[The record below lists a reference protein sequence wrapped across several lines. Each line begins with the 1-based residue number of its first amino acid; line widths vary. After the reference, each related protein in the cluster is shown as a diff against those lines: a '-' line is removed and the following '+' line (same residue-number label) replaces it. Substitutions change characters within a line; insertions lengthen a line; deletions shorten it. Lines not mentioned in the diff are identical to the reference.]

1 MEIISEKQK
10 QSAQSIK
17 RNKRL
22 YRKLYFLLF
31 LVGFFI
37 FLSLISNFIV
47 PHNPDVT
54 NPSAVKLPPS
64 YIYPFG
70 TDNYGRCIFSR
81 VLAGAKTSIFSSFA
95 LVGITFIIGT
105 VIGVLSGYYG
115 GIVESVF
122 MRITDMILSFPNM
135 IIAIVIAGVMG
146 GSLRNAMIALGV
158 TSWTQYARIAR
169 SSVLKVKEEMYVHAA
184 EIMGNSNISIINR
197 YIVPNI
203 MGPLLVTATLQ
214 IATMMISIAGLSF
227 LGLGV
232 QLPKAEWGSMIS
244 EGSKFLQVAPWMSI
258 LPGIV
263 MIFVVII
270 FNLLGEIVRDIM
282 DPKRI

>member
-1 MEIISEKQK
+1 
-10 QSAQSIK
+10 
-17 RNKRL
+17 
-22 YRKLYFLLF
+22 
-31 LVGFFI
+31 
-37 FLSLISNFIV
+37 
-47 PHNPDVT
+47 
-54 NPSAVKLPPS
+54 
-64 YIYPFG
+64 
-70 TDNYGRCIFSR
+70 
-81 VLAGAKTSIFSSFA
+81 
-95 LVGITFIIGT
+95 
-105 VIGVLSGYYG
+105 
-115 GIVESVF
+115 
-122 MRITDMILSFPNM
+122 
-135 IIAIVIAGVMG
+135 MG